1 MKNKK
6 PGFTR
11 ILKYKFDNFMSKGGF
26 SIFAALM
33 TLFLA
38 AFVLMSVIRF
48 VANLAF
54 PEAEPINF
62 SSQLWRVFLQI
73 SDAGAVAEDS
83 DNNYFNKITG
93 ILTILLGLV
102 LFSSLVAFITSQFE
116 AKLDELRKGK
126 SDVIEQNHT
135 LILGFSER
143 VLEIIRELIMANES
157 TKSAAIVV
165 LSYHA
170 KDEMDDFFRDHID
183 DRKTSRIIT
192 RSGLTSS
199 KRMLDKVN
207 IDSAKSVIILNDSPA
222 DDSEEEKEI
231 SDSKVLKTIMAVI
244 SSLGEENLP
253 PLIAELHTK
262 SKRNLA
268 KTISKSVHCIE
279 ENSLLAKLMVQT
291 SRTSGLVNV
300 YDELVGFDGSEFYYH
315 KPKIGWGGKKYKD
328 LIFHFPRSSLIG
340 YRNTD
345 GQVFVNPN
353 PETVFENDWEG
364 LLIAED
370 DSTINPQK
378 QGIEYKLPDAEPA
391 LPLARSKENQL
402 IVGWSHKAAII
413 VNEYS
418 QYLIGGSAID
428 VIVNKSDS
436 KAKEE
441 IKNIAE
447 KYPGLQINLIEKSR
461 YGQEFLQ
468 TIHPEKYDNVI
479 ILKQDGGNSE
489 LRDSETIAILL
500 EFRYYFKQL
509 ASEVKTQLI
518 TEVADSENIEVIQQ
532 MGVRDFLIS
541 NKFVSKIYAQA
552 SEDPTVLNAY
562 DEMFD
567 EAGSE
572 IYLKKASLFFPEFPI
587 EVTFAD
593 VCAAAIKRRETAFGL
608 RLLSEEKNEEK
619 GFYINPAKVSTFT
632 INADDYLITFAEDD
646 A

>member
-222 DDSEEEKEI
+222 DDSEGI
-231 SDSKVLKTIMAVI
+231 PRFVVPVA
-244 SSLGEENLP
+244 GP
-253 PLIAELHTK
+253 
-262 SKRNLA
+262 
-268 KTISKSVHCIE
+268 
-279 ENSLLAKLMVQT
+279 
-291 SRTSGLVNV
+291 G
-300 YDELVGFDGSEFYYH
+300 GGDG
-315 KPKIGWGGKKYKD
+315 
-328 LIFHFPRSSLIG
+328 
-340 YRNTD
+340 
-345 GQVFVNPN
+345 
-353 PETVFENDWEG
+353 
-364 LLIAED
+364 
-370 DSTINPQK
+370 
-378 QGIEYKLPDAEPA
+378 
-391 LPLARSKENQL
+391 
-402 IVGWSHKAAII
+402 
-413 VNEYS
+413 
-418 QYLIGGSAID
+418 
-428 VIVNKSDS
+428 
-436 KAKEE
+436 
-441 IKNIAE
+441 
-447 KYPGLQINLIEKSR
+447 
-461 YGQEFLQ
+461 
-468 TIHPEKYDNVI
+468 
-479 ILKQDGGNSE
+479 
-489 LRDSETIAILL
+489 
-500 EFRYYFKQL
+500 
-509 ASEVKTQLI
+509 
-518 TEVADSENIEVIQQ
+518 
-532 MGVRDFLIS
+532 
-541 NKFVSKIYAQA
+541 
-552 SEDPTVLNAY
+552 
-562 DEMFD
+562 
-567 EAGSE
+567 
-572 IYLKKASLFFPEFPI
+572 
-587 EVTFAD
+587 
-593 VCAAAIKRRETAFGL
+593 
-608 RLLSEEKNEEK
+608 
-619 GFYINPAKVSTFT
+619 
-632 INADDYLITFAEDD
+632 
-646 A
+646 